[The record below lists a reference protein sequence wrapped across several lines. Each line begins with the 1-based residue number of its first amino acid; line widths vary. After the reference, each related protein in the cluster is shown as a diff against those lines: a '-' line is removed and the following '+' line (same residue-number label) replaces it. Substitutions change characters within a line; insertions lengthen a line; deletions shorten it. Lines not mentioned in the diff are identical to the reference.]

1 MEVKMDLSEFKLM
14 VNELELIESNKIREK
29 FINEFVQINSKYYK
43 EHIFKRIKCSD
54 GMCYT
59 GYIWGCIRGRKL
71 IDYDMAITYI
81 EQFNDVYV
89 MWDINSKNRIF
100 IPDYWKF
107 EKESILKL
115 NSKLL
120 MNNLQFFPED
130 IYVFN
135 DTYEWTIALTHE
147 DIDGKSFCLFVTK
160 F

>member
-100 IPDYWKF
+100 IPDY
-107 EKESILKL
+107 
-115 NSKLL
+115 
-120 MNNLQFFPED
+120 
-130 IYVFN
+130 
-135 DTYEWTIALTHE
+135 
-147 DIDGKSFCLFVTK
+147 
-160 F
+160 